1 MKVKRTFL
9 VSGVCSVLL
18 FACNNTQ
25 NKTTETQSAQDS
37 SLSAQTNPLDTAKYN
52 VHHAVSIASQKSAD
66 LTEQQCDS
74 INQLG
79 PHYRPALGY
88 KKHPKYKVFG
98 WHISTHGTAYKSY
111 NFDLL
116 WGVSY
121 FSYLLDPSTGGYQNI
136 YNWKATP
143 MIDSAQKH
151 GCQVFLTVSNFTGKS
166 NTLFLNNKTAWDKLI
181 SELKDLLKLRK
192 ANGVNIDFENV
203 EGKDRKN
210 LSEFLIY
217 FSGKMKEADPNYLIS
232 LALYAIDF
240 EKVFEIKT
248 IDPAIDFY
256 TLMGYDYYGSFSKQT
271 GPVSPLKSSKTWGF
285 ASLEY
290 SVDFYL
296 KEGLPAEKFIVGL
309 PYYGADYIVTTDK
322 APTTIT
328 KFHSAPPYYAVHKLR
343 LAKKLEAIQVE
354 ECGGQY
360 ITYTDE
366 NGQIK
371 QIWYDGVKSLTE
383 KYRYVKQKKLAG
395 ISIWALGYDHGEQN
409 LWQLLADE
417 FGQKSK

>member
-1 MKVKRTFL
+1 MKVKGPFL
-9 VSGVCSVLL
+9 VSVIYL
-18 FACNNTQ
+18 FLVSACNNSQ
-25 NKTTETQSAQDS
+25 KNTEAAQSQTDS
-37 SLSAQTNPLDTAKYN
+37 SLTTQTNSTDTTKYS
-52 VHHAVSIASQKSAD
+52 VHHAVSLNSQKHAHLSE
-66 LTEQQCDS
+66 LQCDS
-74 INQLG
+74 VNELG

-88 KKHPKYKVFG
+88 KKHPDYKVFG

-121 FSYLLDPSTGGYQNI
+121 FSYLLNPATGDYQNI
-136 YNWKATP
+136 YNWKETP

-151 GCQVFLTVSNFTGKS
+151 GCQVFLTVSNFTGKNNS
-166 NTLFLNNKTAWDKLI
+166 IFLTNKTAWDKLI
-181 SELKDLLKLRK
+181 NELTILLKLRK

-217 FSGKMKEADPNYLIS
+217 FSAKMKEADPNYLIS

-271 GPVSPLKSSKTWGF
+271 GPVSPLKSSKIWGF

-296 KEGLPAEKFIVGL
+296 KEGLPADKFIVGL
-309 PYYGADYIVTTDK
+309 PYYGADYIVNADK

-328 KFHSAPPYYAVHKLR
+328 KFHSAPPYSAVHKLR
-343 LAKKLEAIQVE
+343 VAKKLKAIQVE

-371 QIWYDGVKSLTE
+371 QIWYDGEKSLTE

-409 LWQLLADE
+409 LWQLLANE
-417 FGQKSK
+417 FGQKRN